1 MASSLVS
8 IQGLVTSLSQ
18 VFYQPGDSKCF
29 VIEFWPVMQKQKVS
43 NSKCQSKASTKF
55 DRHMIVVKLKG
66 LDASFQVRSDYEV
79 TTI

>member
-29 VIEFWPVMQKQKVS
+29 VIEFWPVLQKVS